1 MADFVLG
8 SATSLSFAVNARQAL
23 AAFGR
28 APATARPAGEVPA
41 AFALE
46 RTGGGITLD
55 TADARSAIETSLLA
69 GSSIL
74 NALRTLADAF
84 LLATSSGLVGPSTNL
99 TLDGTRISGVVITA
113 QGQRLARAIDS
124 LVANAA
130 VSGAN
135 LIKSNAGRVTIQTTQ
150 FGGRITVSPQPL
162 DSAGL
167 GIQGLSAVTPDEAR
181 VSLARIIDAISRA
194 GQRVT
199 NLEVLRDSLA
209 PGGALTNEL
218 SRLLNTS
225 SPGFLPRGSL
235 VNQIA

>member
-1 MADFVLG
+1 MPLMKVKP
-8 SATSLSFAVNARQAL
+8 TSP
-23 AAFGR
+23 GR
-28 APATARPAGEVPA
+28 R
-41 AFALE
+41 
-46 RTGGGITLD
+46 
-55 TADARSAIETSLLA
+55 
-69 GSSIL
+69 
-74 NALRTLADAF
+74 
-84 LLATSSGLVGPSTNL
+84 
-99 TLDGTRISGVVITA
+99 
-113 QGQRLARAIDS
+113 S
-124 LVANAA
+124 LVK
-130 VSGAN
+130 VVTPDLHKGEPHWPLVESQKRGSGRN
-135 LIKSNAGRVTIQTTQ
+135 NAGRVTIQTTQ

-181 VSLARIIDAISRA
+181 VSLARIIDAISLA